1 MDPERTQITDLL
13 LQVRQGDRQAM
24 DRLFGAVYQD
34 LHRLAHQR
42 LLGERPGHTL
52 GTTGLVHETY
62 FRLVDQNR
70 VEWKDRGQFFGV
82 AALAMRRILVDY
94 ARRHLAQRR
103 GGGDAPLTME
113 QDVVSE
119 ERSEVLVALDEALVR
134 LAELSPR
141 MSQVV
146 ECRYFGG
153 LNEDETAEA
162 LGLSK
167 RSVQREWAKARGW
180 LYLELVG

>member
-13 LQVRQGDRQAM
+13 LKLRQGDSADL
-24 DRLFGAVYQD
+24 DRLLGAVYPE
-34 LHRLAHQR
+34 LRRLAHIQ

-62 FRLVDQNR
+62 FRLVDQER

-103 GGGDAPLTME
+103 GGGEEPLTLEHEM
-113 QDVVSE
+113 VAS
-119 ERSEVLVALDEALVR
+119 ERSEELVALDEALAR

-153 LNEDETAEA
+153 LTEDETAEA
-162 LGLSK
+162 LGISK

-180 LYLELVG
+180 LYLELRG